1 MLGVTKTL
9 LLCLLKC
16 HFCVIFV
23 SFLCHFCVIF
33 VSFLCHLTQH
43 CHFKEVYMSS
53 LKTDILYPFQSNQ
66 IPKQTN
72 PKAIMNTNVATIAAN
87 KAKMEASIAKMK
99 ASFEAIDNAKTRAVV
114 LDAPAPK
121 STAGFKKYIKTETV
135 KNETVKNE
143 TVKNETV
150 KPQPSATVE
159 LMKQPVATALPDI
172 IKKKKR
178 AKRNS
183 KLAKLVKGKTVFD
196 FSK

>member
-1 MLGVTKTL
+1 MSIKM
-9 LLCLLKC
+9 
-16 HFCVIFV
+16 

-43 CHFKEVYMSS
+43 CHFKEVYISS
-53 LKTDILYPFQSNQ
+53 LKTYILYPFQSNQ

-135 KNETVKNE
+135 KTETVK
-143 TVKNETV
+143 TETV
-150 KPQPSATVE
+150 KPQPSATAV

-183 KLAKLVKGKTVFD
+183 KLTKLVKGKTVFD

>member
-66 IPKQTN
+66 IPKQPN
-72 PKAIMNTNVATIAAN
+72 PKAT
-87 KAKMEASIAKMK
+87 
-99 ASFEAIDNAKTRAVV
+99 
-114 LDAPAPK
+114 K
-121 STAGFKKYIKTETV
+121 SQSH
-135 KNETVKNE
+135 NEH
-143 TVKNETV
+143 
-150 KPQPSATVE
+150 QRRYYRC
-159 LMKQPVATALPDI
+159 QQGQDG
-172 IKKKKR
+172 
-178 AKRNS
+178 
-183 KLAKLVKGKTVFD
+183 GKHCQDEGVFRGD
-196 FSK
+196 R

>member
-1 MLGVTKTL
+1 
-9 LLCLLKC
+9 
-16 HFCVIFV
+16 
-23 SFLCHFCVIF
+23 
-33 VSFLCHLTQH
+33 
-43 CHFKEVYMSS
+43 
-53 LKTDILYPFQSNQ
+53 
-66 IPKQTN
+66 
-72 PKAIMNTNVATIAAN
+72 MNTNVATIAAN

-135 KNETVKNE
+135 KTETVK
-143 TVKNETV
+143 TETV
-150 KPQPSATVE
+150 KPQPSATAV

-183 KLAKLVKGKTVFD
+183 KLTKLVKGKTVFD